1 MPNRIVVIG
10 GVACGP
16 KAAARARRVD
26 TGADITLIER
36 GELLSYAGCGMP
48 YYIEDAITSRDEL
61 MSTPAG
67 AMRDAAFFKNVK
79 AIRCLDR
86 TLAER
91 IDRERKLVHVVSLES
106 GEQSAI
112 SYDKLVLATGAEAVL
127 PPITGAD
134 LKNVFRLNHPY
145 DADSIRAAVVEG
157 CRHAVIVGAGLIGME
172 VAEALA
178 TRGLTV
184 SIVEMLPTVVP
195 AFLDADLAQHLQ
207 RHLVS
212 KGVTVQ
218 TGTRVA
224 ALECDDTGRVAAVVT
239 DAGRIEADLV
249 LIAIGVRPNVKLAND
264 AGLEIGVTGAIK
276 VNARLQTSDPDI
288 YAGGDCVE
296 NLHRL
301 TGKPCYVPLG
311 STANKHGRVIGDN
324 VTGGDAAFPGV
335 LGTVIFKAFDVS
347 VGRVGLS
354 EKDCAAQGMPYLV
367 ALTPGPD
374 RAHYYPTAKPMVL
387 KVISHAETG
396 KLLGVQAVGAGDVAK
411 RIDVAATAL
420 SFGAATQDLAELD
433 LAYAPPYSSAVD
445 LLAHAA
451 NVLDNK
457 AKGIAQAISPA
468 ALKAKLDAGEDF
480 VMLDVRS
487 PKEVEAMPFID
498 VRVVNI
504 PLGMLRNRLSE
515 LPKDREIVTFCKISV
530 RGYEA
535 QRILN
540 GEGFDNVA
548 FLDGG
553 LMAWPYPQKEQV
565 VSR

>member
-1 MPNRIVVIG
+1 
-10 GVACGP
+10 
-16 KAAARARRVD
+16 
-26 TGADITLIER
+26 
-36 GELLSYAGCGMP
+36 
-48 YYIEDAITSRDEL
+48 
-61 MSTPAG
+61 
-67 AMRDAAFFKNVK
+67 
-79 AIRCLDR
+79 
-86 TLAER
+86 
-91 IDRERKLVHVVSLES
+91 
-106 GEQSAI
+106 
-112 SYDKLVLATGAEAVL
+112 
-127 PPITGAD
+127 
-134 LKNVFRLNHPY
+134 
-145 DADSIRAAVVEG
+145 
-157 CRHAVIVGAGLIGME
+157 VGAGLIGME
-172 VAEALA
+172 VSEALV

-195 AFLDADLAQHLQ
+195 ALLDADLAQHLQ
-207 RHLVS
+207 RHLSV
-212 KGVTVQ
+212 KGVQVH

-224 ALECDDTGRVAAVVT
+224 SLESDDTGRMAAVVT
-239 DAGRIEADLV
+239 DTGRIEADLV
-249 LIAIGVRPNVKLAND
+249 LIATGVYPNVKLARD
-264 AGLEIGVTGAIK
+264 AGLEIGETGAIK
-276 VNARLQTSDPDI
+276 VNAHLQTNDPDI

-324 VTGGDAAFPGV
+324 VTGGDNAFPGV

-354 EKDCAAQGMPYLV
+354 EKDCASHGIPCLV

-387 KVISHAETG
+387 KVVSHAETG

-420 SFGAATQDLAELD
+420 SFGATSRDLTELD

-457 AKGIAQAISPA
+457 AKRIAQAISPA
-468 ALKAKLDAGEDF
+468 ALKAKLDAGEEF
-480 VMLDVRS
+480 MLLDVRS
-487 PKEVEAMPFID
+487 PKEVAAAPFND
-498 VRVVNI
+498 ARVVNI
-504 PLGMLRNRLSE
+504 PLGMLRTRLSE
-515 LPKDREIVTFCKISV
+515 LPRDKEIVAFCKISV

-540 GEGFDNVA
+540 GEGFDNVV

-553 LMAWPYPQKEQV
+553 LMAWPYPQSEKV
-565 VSR
+565 VSH